1 MTMIYGI
8 GVDIIQIKRIEKAIS
23 RWGDRFINRV
33 FTQNEVITCN
43 NRPSPFSAF
52 ALRFAAKEAFSKAV
66 EFFKDGDVLG
76 IYKKR
81 IEVLKQIIQLL
92 NSFNDDSKKGVITK
106 VDKVWNLLE
115 INSESNCFGVY
126 TRRIAKRVF

>member
-66 EFFKDGDVLG
+66 GLGMRDGIWWSD
-76 IYKKR
+76 
-81 IEVLKQIIQLL
+81 IEVIHSPEGKPSFKLHRKTLKICNEKQIDCFHLSLSDERDYAIAM
-92 NSFNDDSKKGVITK
+92 V
-106 VDKVWNLLE
+106 VLE
-115 INSESNCFGVY
+115 KHNEIS
-126 TRRIAKRVF
+126 